1 MALRR
6 ASGNGIC
13 FLATGTGNPYL
24 DYIPKGRCTMKL
36 ESFESLFLHELRDL
50 YSAERQLVAA
60 LPKMAKKAANA
71 ELRQAIETHLE
82 QTEEH
87 VKRLEKIFEDLQLNA
102 GRHKCKA
109 MEGLIEEGEE
119 VLKEEAE
126 EAIRDAAMIGAAQ
139 RVEHYEIAGYG
150 TARTYAEMLGHTEAA
165 ELLQTTLDEEKET
178 DQLLSELALSSVN
191 VKAQNESEL

>member
-1 MALRR
+1 
-6 ASGNGIC
+6 
-13 FLATGTGNPYL
+13 
-24 DYIPKGRCTMKL
+24 MKL
-36 ESFESLFLHELRDL
+36 ESFDALFLHELRDL

-60 LPKMAKKAANA
+60 LPKMAKKATNA
-71 ELRQAIETHLE
+71 ELKQAFETHLE

-109 MEGLIEEGEE
+109 MEGLVEEGDEI
-119 VLKEEAE
+119 LKEEAE
-126 EAIRDAAMIGAAQ
+126 DAIRDAAMIGAAQ

-178 DQLLSELALSSVN
+178 DQLLSELALTSVN
-191 VKAQNESEL
+191 IEAQNESEL